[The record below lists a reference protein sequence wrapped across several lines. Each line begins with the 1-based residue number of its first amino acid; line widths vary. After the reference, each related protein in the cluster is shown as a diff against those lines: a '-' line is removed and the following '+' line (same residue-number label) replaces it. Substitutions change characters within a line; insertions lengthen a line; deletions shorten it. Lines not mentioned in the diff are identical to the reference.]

1 MSKLNEIVLVLRV
14 AYARAYVRI
23 KGVNRDLTHFV
34 IDVFLPLL
42 GISAIILAYKSM
54 GAPENLLG
62 FAAIGGAM
70 IAFWYNVLWSM
81 GSQLYWDKEQGNL
94 QLYIISPAP
103 LIGILLG
110 MAIGGAFNMSL
121 RAITILIVTSLIFNI
136 KFNLNAILPAFLIF
150 ILTLFALYS
159 LGMMFASSFL
169 RFGRSVSKV
178 NELLGEPILFFSG
191 VYFPIKIFPVIVQL
205 IISII
210 PLALGIEGMREA
222 LILNKSLFEILWI
235 IVLLIILGIVF
246 FMLAIKMLAYLE
258 KLGKT
263 KGTLTLKWD

>member
-1 MSKLNEIVLVLRV
+1 MSKINELILVLRV

-23 KGVNRDLTHFV
+23 KGVNRDLTHFF

-121 RAITILIVTSLIFNI
+121 RAITILIATSLLFNI

-159 LGMMFASSFL
+159 LGMIFASTFL
-169 RFGRSVSKV
+169 RFGRSISKI

-191 VYFPIKIFPVIVQL
+191 VYFPLKLFPIVIQIVV
-205 IISII
+205 SII
-210 PLALGIEGMREA
+210 PLALGIEGMREI
-222 LILNKSLFEILWI
+222 LILNKTLFEIIWI
-235 IVLLIILGIVF
+235 LILLIALGIIF
-246 FMLAIKMLAYLE
+246 FVIAVKMLEYLE
-258 KLGKT
+258 KLGKNQ
-263 KGTLTLKWD
+263 GTLTLKWD